1 MWKRA
6 AVPRKADR
14 YREAEQGGEVA
25 LQRQGVGVLGPIGV
39 GRCRGFA
46 CAAGRRLGILDQ
58 ALGLTHVQP
67 AVYHLVGE
75 VFGVVAADQEIGRA
89 TSELQS
95 LMRTSYAV
103 FCLKKKN
110 TNIKVTL
117 NIIQAYIL

>member
-75 VFGVVAADQEIGRA
+75 VFGVVAADQGAGMARG
-89 TSELQS
+89 TSEEHRVGDECVS
-95 LMRTSYAV
+95 TCRIWCRTSP
-103 FCLKKKN
+103 KKKN
-110 TNIKVTL
+110 NNI
-117 NIIQAYIL
+117 